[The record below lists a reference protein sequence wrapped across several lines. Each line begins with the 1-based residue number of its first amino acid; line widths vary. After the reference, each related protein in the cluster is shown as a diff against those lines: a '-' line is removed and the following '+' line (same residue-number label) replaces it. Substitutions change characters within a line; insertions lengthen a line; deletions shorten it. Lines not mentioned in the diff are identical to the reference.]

1 MVETFNYE
9 DIYEIL
15 RNEKFA
21 SDLQELS
28 KEDLRKIKVY
38 FKEKIK
44 STEGQNQSTNLFAS
58 HNRAK
63 SQLEVDNATRVVKDL
78 LEQRERKLINRAV
91 FNSRIDNSMRD
102 TSNMLEIEEELYDQ
116 LVFVLKRFRQGFLA
130 TIDNEGNYPSQIIQ
144 PLKLR
149 KDVNVKEFIEKGKK
163 SVEKEFREAIDK
175 KVKESKKQE
184 IKLAEFKI
192 KSDTPE
198 FFGPNMNK
206 FGPYKEGEKVNLP
219 KEIIKILELQEDS
232 KEVINTSEQS
242 KRSQNNALETESVSE
257 ALKNKALPKSIEK
270 NEVSK
275 NSSNIL
281 SGEGLSE
288 SSELH
293 NEADE
298 KQTSSEDKEKRI
310 EQRS

>member
-21 SDLQELS
+21 SDLQDLS

-116 LVFVLKRFRQGFLA
+116 LVFVLKRFRQG
-130 TIDNEGNYPSQIIQ
+130 Y
-144 PLKLR
+144 
-149 KDVNVKEFIEKGKK
+149 
-163 SVEKEFREAIDK
+163 
-175 KVKESKKQE
+175 
-184 IKLAEFKI
+184 
-192 KSDTPE
+192 
-198 FFGPNMNK
+198 
-206 FGPYKEGEKVNLP
+206 
-219 KEIIKILELQEDS
+219 
-232 KEVINTSEQS
+232 
-242 KRSQNNALETESVSE
+242 
-257 ALKNKALPKSIEK
+257 
-270 NEVSK
+270 
-275 NSSNIL
+275 
-281 SGEGLSE
+281 
-288 SSELH
+288 
-293 NEADE
+293 
-298 KQTSSEDKEKRI
+298 
-310 EQRS
+310 

>member
-78 LEQRERKLINRAV
+78 LEQRERKLLNRAV

-130 TIDNEGNYPSQIIQ
+130 TIDNDGNYPSQVIQ

-149 KDVNVKEFIEKGKK
+149 KDINVKKFMEDGKE

-175 KVKESKKQE
+175 KVKEFEKPKIS
-184 IKLAEFKI
+184 LVEFTI
-192 KSDTPE
+192 NSDTPE

-206 FGPYKEGEKVNLP
+206 YGPYKEGEKVNLP

-242 KRSQNNALETESVSE
+242 QASQNNALETESESE
-257 ALKNKALPKSIEK
+257 ALKNEALPKSIEK

-281 SGEGLSE
+281 SNEGLSE

-293 NEADE
+293 NEVNK

-310 EQRS
+310 E

>member
-21 SDLQELS
+21 SDLQDLS

-63 SQLEVDNATRVVKDL
+63 SQLEVDNATRVEKDL

-102 TSNMLEIEEELYDQ
+102 TSNMIEIEEEVYDQ

-130 TIDNEGNYPSQIIQ
+130 TIDNDGNYPSQIIQ

-149 KDVNVKEFIEKGKK
+149 KDVNVKEFMKEGKK
-163 SVEKEFREAIDK
+163 STEKEFRDAIDK
-175 KVKESKKQE
+175 K
-184 IKLAEFKI
+184 IKEFKKPKPTLEKFTI
-192 KSDTPE
+192 NSDTPE

-206 FGPYKEGEKVNLP
+206 YGPYKEGEKVDLP
-219 KEIIKILELQEDS
+219 KEIIKILKLQEDS

-242 KRSQNNALETESVSE
+242 QRSQNNALETESMSE
-257 ALKNKALPKSIEK
+257 ALKNEALPKSIEK

-281 SGEGLSE
+281 SSEGLSE

-293 NEADE
+293 NEVDK

-310 EQRS
+310 EQGS